1 MALVPDSA
9 VHCSRPQGRNL
20 DLSSSYHAQGPWIGF
35 IYILY
40 DTLFAQYRRSPLAEL
55 GTAPVIRRGQRR
67 AAVWV
72 GRGATARPRKAEWS
86 SRLAAVFWVRHNQSI
101 FKDPNGHNTTS
112 QAYYDII
119 RIPLRISCCCRQLHP
134 CYWYRLYRLYILTRD
149 FFPHGIV
156 GRLSKHFL
164 FFFSQKEKTV
174 GGCGVHRAPQSVRPD
189 VEQAADH

>member
-1 MALVPDSA
+1 MSCRDGCTAAHALAQVQQCRDFHFSRFSA
-9 VHCSRPQGRNL
+9 IPGSWAIRPREANVQ
-20 DLSSSYHAQGPWIGF
+20 
-35 IYILY
+35 
-40 DTLFAQYRRSPLAEL
+40 RSPLAEL